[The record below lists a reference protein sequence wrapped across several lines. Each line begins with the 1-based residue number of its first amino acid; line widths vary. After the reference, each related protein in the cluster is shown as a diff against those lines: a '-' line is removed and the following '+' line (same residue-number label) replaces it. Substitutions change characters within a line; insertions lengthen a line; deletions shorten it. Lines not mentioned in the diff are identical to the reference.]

1 LYKEI
6 TLIRKLFSQSAYN
19 RCQFV
24 AAGFSAVTGLIHAY
38 YVPDHLEEW
47 IGYGVFFIVASA
59 CQLRLALFLVEVR
72 HSIRREILWAGI
84 LGNLAIITMW
94 VVTRTIGV
102 PIGPLEGEIV
112 KIGVLDL
119 TSVIAELAII
129 VCLVVL
135 LRIGADHSI
144 ITNNDEIPV

>member
-1 LYKEI
+1 M
-6 TLIRKLFSQSAYN
+6 
-19 RCQFV
+19 
-24 AAGFSAVTGLIHAY
+24 TGLIHAY
-38 YVPDHLEEW
+38 YVPDHLDEW

-59 CQLRLALFLVEVR
+59 CQLRFAIFLVEAHR
-72 HSIRREILWAGI
+72 PIHREVLWAGL

-112 KIGVLDL
+112 EIGVPDL
-119 TSVIAELAII
+119 TSIIAELSVI

-135 LRIGADHSI
+135 LRMKAERRASKDLP
-144 ITNNDEIPV
+144 DV